1 VKTLGIIVALVFF
14 LVILGIMLDAARD
27 KKKK

>member
-14 LVILGIMLDAARD
+14 LVIIGIMLDAARD
-27 KKKK
+27 KKQK